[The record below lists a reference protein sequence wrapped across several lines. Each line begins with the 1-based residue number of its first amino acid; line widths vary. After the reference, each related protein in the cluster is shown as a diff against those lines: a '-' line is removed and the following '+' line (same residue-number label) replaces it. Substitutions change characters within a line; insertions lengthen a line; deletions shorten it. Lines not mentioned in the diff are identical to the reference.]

1 MFGRATAK
9 LSWNRLAHEVTYKSL
24 REEPKLELTFK
35 QKGNKF
41 VIHNMVVLSNGYKPR
56 DLQCKLQAINKM
68 VNEKYGP
75 CLK

>member
-1 MFGRATAK
+1 MLGRAAAK
-9 LSWNRLAHEVTYKSL
+9 LSWNRLTHEVTYKSL
-24 REEPKLELTFK
+24 REEPKFELIFK

-56 DLQCKLQAINKM
+56 DLQYKLQAINKM